1 MSLRLFIIAV
11 TPAAAIIF
19 GIYLSDRYD
28 REPLKLLIGT
38 FLLGALAVIPS
49 IIVEEFLIKF
59 NVFPSAFG
67 AFYNAFIV
75 AGLTEEYFKRLA
87 ILKYPYKTKYFNEK
101 LDGIVYGVF
110 SAMGFATVENI
121 IYVVFTYTN
130 NPYIGLYRGI
140 FSVPAHGV
148 FGITMGY
155 YLSLAKFDADKKRSR
170 KNLLRS
176 LYMPVILHGL
186 FDFILMAEI
195 PQLTILFVPYVVYIW
210 WLNERKL
217 STFMYDSKNRFIDTK
232 REE

>member
-1 MSLRLFIIAV
+1 
-11 TPAAAIIF
+11 
-19 GIYLSDRYD
+19 
-28 REPLKLLIGT
+28 
-38 FLLGALAVIPS
+38 
-49 IIVEEFLIKF
+49 
-59 NVFPSAFG
+59 
-67 AFYNAFIV
+67 
-75 AGLTEEYFKRLA
+75 
-87 ILKYPYKTKYFNEK
+87 
-101 LDGIVYGVF
+101 
-110 SAMGFATVENI
+110 
-121 IYVVFTYTN
+121 
-130 NPYIGLYRGI
+130 
-140 FSVPAHGV
+140 
-148 FGITMGY
+148 MGY